1 MTGNALTI
9 CAVFR
14 RTSGVEDREIFIV
27 ASTWARAAELARD
40 YNEDELPGWQLRGMD
55 LMSTADVLIDADVLQ

>member
-1 MTGNALTI
+1 M
-9 CAVFR
+9 
-14 RTSGVEDREIFIV
+14 EDRKISIV
-27 ASTWARAAELARD
+27 AATSARAAELARD